1 MNYKPSYDFDSQ
13 LNCGIICF
21 DQQSVLMN
29 FKDLFSIINFNKNF
43 IYYNPNDND
52 YPYYL
57 RHNQK
62 ISYLE
67 HLFNYDSSNIIY
79 VFKNNNKFDLRK
91 ENIIIYHDFHKNI
104 TSKYNIL
111 DFNLG
116 HFSQAGTD
124 AYVMKNPM
132 WKIIENDKEYWLM
145 YCEKDILI
153 KLCDKSYQKILDF
166 EKTLNNNKTLTW
178 YKASNGYIQ
187 THNPDDR
194 KIYYIHQ
201 IITGC
206 YGNGQ
211 GTLNVSVDHVDH
223 DPLNNTWENLRIA
236 TRKEQEQNS
245 KGIKPGTKRERKH
258 SAKQLPDGITQNM
271 LKKYVVYYKD
281 YADKEKKRLREYFKV
296 ECHPK
301 LSKIWI
307 GTKANNI
314 SIQEKLLQANKFVD
328 DLDKQNEHDINLSEN
343 IIKDFKYTLCIELD
357 DTKKIV
363 DQITFNI
370 SRFRKYKH
378 SIEFNEFVTKKFAVQ
393 KAEEWLSEKV
403 TIEHY
408 NLVKDDLIFS
418 LRECDDLNY
427 ILSINKGQLLTDCI
441 FLEEADIYSTRL
453 FIDCGS

>member
-1 MNYKPSYDFDSQ
+1 MNYKLSYNFDAQ

-21 DQQSVLMN
+21 NDQSVLMD
-29 FKDLFSIINFNKNF
+29 FKDLFSIINFDRNF
-43 IYYNPNDND
+43 IHYYLVEKD
-52 YPYYL
+52 YPYYF

-67 HLFNYDSSNIIY
+67 HLFVYDSSNIEY
-79 VFKNNNKFDLRK
+79 VFKNNNKFDLRR
-91 ENIIIYHDFHKNI
+91 ENILIYHKFHKNI
-104 TSKYNIL
+104 ANKYNIL
-111 DFNLG
+111 DFKLG
-116 HFSQAGTD
+116 HFFDVGND

-145 YCEKDILI
+145 YCEKDTII
-153 KLCDKSYQKILDF
+153 KLCQKSLDKIKEYENKNEGNKITF
-166 EKTLNNNKTLTW
+166 FRHN
-178 YKASNGYIQ
+178 NGYICS
-187 THNPDDR
+187 TT
-194 KIYYIHQ
+194 KLYIHQ
-201 IITGC
+201 IITDC

-211 GTLNVSVDHVDH
+211 GTSSVSVDHIDQ

-236 TRKEQEQNS
+236 TREEQEKNS

-258 SAKQLPDGITQNM
+258 NAKQLPEGITQDM

-281 YADKEKKRLREYFKV
+281 YADKEKKREREYFKI
-296 ECHPK
+296 EKHPK
-301 LSKIWI
+301 LDKIWI

-314 SIQEKLLQANKFVD
+314 SIQEKLIQANKVID
-328 DLDKQNEHDINLSEN
+328 DLDKQNENVITLLEDNN
-343 IIKDFKYTLCIELD
+343 NKNFKYTLCIDID
-357 DTKKIV
+357 DTQKIV

-378 SIEFNEFVTKKFAVQ
+378 SIKFNEFVTKKFALQ
-393 KAEEWLSEKV
+393 KAEEWLTEKV

-418 LRECDDLNY
+418 LSECNDLNY
-427 ILSINKGQLLTDCI
+427 ILSKNKGYLLTDCI
-441 FLEEADIYSTRL
+441 YLEVADIYSTHL

>member
-211 GTLNVSVDHVDH
+211 GTLNVSVDHIDQ

-236 TRKEQEQNS
+236 IREEQEKNS

-258 SAKQLPDGITQNM
+258 NAKQLPEGITQDM

-281 YADKEKKRLREYFKV
+281 YADKEKKREREYFKI

-314 SIQEKLLQANKFVD
+314 SIQEKLSQANKVAD
-328 DLDKQNEHDINLSEN
+328 DLESVNEVLS
-343 IIKDFKYTLCIELD
+343 
-357 DTKKIV
+357 
-363 DQITFNI
+363 
-370 SRFRKYKH
+370 
-378 SIEFNEFVTKKFAVQ
+378 
-393 KAEEWLSEKV
+393 
-403 TIEHY
+403 
-408 NLVKDDLIFS
+408 
-418 LRECDDLNY
+418 
-427 ILSINKGQLLTDCI
+427 
-441 FLEEADIYSTRL
+441 
-453 FIDCGS
+453 

>member
-1 MNYKPSYDFDSQ
+1 
-13 LNCGIICF
+13 
-21 DQQSVLMN
+21 MN

-211 GTLNVSVDHVDH
+211 GTLNVSVDHIDQ

-236 TRKEQEQNS
+236 IREEQEKNS

-258 SAKQLPDGITQNM
+258 NAKQLPEGITQDM

-281 YADKEKKRLREYFKV
+281 YADKEKKREREYFKI

-314 SIQEKLLQANKFVD
+314 SIQEKLSQANKVAD
-328 DLDKQNEHDINLSEN
+328 DLESVNEVLS
-343 IIKDFKYTLCIELD
+343 
-357 DTKKIV
+357 
-363 DQITFNI
+363 
-370 SRFRKYKH
+370 
-378 SIEFNEFVTKKFAVQ
+378 
-393 KAEEWLSEKV
+393 
-403 TIEHY
+403 
-408 NLVKDDLIFS
+408 
-418 LRECDDLNY
+418 
-427 ILSINKGQLLTDCI
+427 
-441 FLEEADIYSTRL
+441 
-453 FIDCGS
+453 